1 MVAFIILCICV
12 NALTSYPIQILAAFT
27 ILERFAS
34 IQDENLDHHNGMH
47 KVKKF
52 TLRSIIIV
60 MTTVVCMVVKTF
72 TDFLNIAGALGSVTV
87 AFILP
92 QLFYVKTFNHEMSRN
107 MKIGSFLI
115 AFFGVIGSGYS
126 IFFSIQ
132 KLSKGDLS

>member
-1 MVAFIILCICV
+1 M
-12 NALTSYPIQILAAFT
+12 Y
-27 ILERFAS
+27 
-34 IQDENLDHHNGMH
+34 

-92 QLFYVKTFNHEMSRN
+92 QLFYVKTFGPQMSRGL
-107 MKIGSFLI
+107 KFGSFMI
-115 AFFGVIGSGYS
+115 AFFGIIGSGYS
-126 IFFSIQ
+126 IYFSIQ